1 MKYVILIYGNPA
13 SRAVW
18 DGFAPEQQA
27 EGLKIYAA
35 LNEELR
41 ASGELVVSQALADP
55 SDGRRVVVSD
65 GVAMATDG
73 ADGADG
79 FVMATDG
86 PFAEVKEHL
95 AGFYV
100 VDCASFDRAVEIAGR
115 IPEAGWG
122 MVEVRPVQTW
132 SM

>member
-18 DGFAPEQQA
+18 DGFTPDQQA

-35 LNEELR
+35 LNAELR
-41 ASGELVVSQALADP
+41 ASGEMVVSQALADP
-55 SDGRRVVVSD
+55 ADGRRVMVAD
-65 GVAMATDG
+65 GVA
-73 ADGADG
+73 
-79 FVMATDG
+79 MATDG

-100 VDCASFDRAVEIAGR
+100 VDCASWERAVEIAGR

-122 MVEVRPVQTW
+122 MVEVRPVRSW

>member
-1 MKYVILIYGNPA
+1 VKYVILIYGNPA
-13 SRAVW
+13 SREVW
-18 DGFAPEQQA
+18 DGFTPEQQA

-35 LNEELR
+35 LNADLR
-41 ASGELVVSQALADP
+41 ASGEMVVSQALAEP
-55 SDGRRVVVSD
+55 AAGRRVMVSD
-65 GVAMATDG
+65 GVA
-73 ADGADG
+73 
-79 FVMATDG
+79 MATDG

-122 MVEVRPVQTW
+122 MVEVRPVQNW